1 MRKDLGAMAARL
13 TRSLIAMERP
23 ILAAH
28 EVSMWGYAVLSALRA
43 EPARTQAALARTI
56 GADKTRLI
64 GVLDTLQQR
73 GLIER
78 EPDPADR
85 RVHLLRLTAEGKRL
99 HTSVQAEIRK
109 AESKFLA
116 GLPKPDRDAFVRS
129 LELLSDGD
137 QEPGAISG

>member
-13 TRSLIAMERP
+13 TRDLIAMERP

-28 EVSMWGYAVLSALRA
+28 EVSMWGYVVLSALRD

-64 GVLDTLQQR
+64 GVLDTLQER

-85 RVHLLRLTAEGKRL
+85 RVHLLQLTAAGRRL
-99 HTSVQAEIRK
+99 HTALRADIRAAETRL
-109 AESKFLA
+109 LA
-116 GLPKPDRDAFVRS
+116 RLPKPDREAFVRS
-129 LELLSDGD
+129 LELLTEADPD
-137 QEPGAISG
+137 